1 MYSTRFQGIGNKGT
15 SVLSFM
21 VIFLLPV
28 LAFAQAKRT
37 ASYHELSADSLV
49 YYYNQSI
56 YNSAYVSAS
65 KISNNLIPIADD
77 NRNLISTN
85 INGEKYIQV
94 VTWKGSGNA
103 FPANADS
110 LQIWTGDSV
119 DIWVT
124 TAPELKNKVRKVDS
138 NQVSTRIKQLL
149 GVPPYAGYTTF
160 VTMWVRPQDI
170 YRPCPDSE
178 TNDKSCVVGFP
189 KGTSPEYVAWIDSQR
204 ISRFFGADTA
214 WRFPWTELGY
224 TYDWYPK
231 NRTHQG
237 CSEFVIRRFSK
248 VYFIHKYTTNQYIYG
263 KEVRINGQ

>member
-1 MYSTRFQGIGNKGT
+1 MHPIIYQLLCCKRKAFTCFIAT
-15 SVLSFM
+15 L
-21 VIFLLPV
+21 LLPV
-28 LAFAQAKRT
+28 FVFAQHGHGT
-37 ASYHELSADSLV
+37 HYHELSADSLV

-56 YNSAYVSAS
+56 YNSAYVSSS
-65 KISNNLIPIADD
+65 KISHNLIPLTD
-77 NRNLISTN
+77 NNHNLISTK

-94 VTWKGSGNA
+94 VTWKGSGDK

-124 TAPELKNKVRKVDS
+124 TAPELKNKVRSIDS
-138 NQVSTRIKQLL
+138 NHVSTRIKQLL
-149 GVPPYAGYTTF
+149 GVPPYATYTTF
-160 VTMWVRPQDI
+160 VAFWVRPQDL

-178 TNDKSCVVGFP
+178 TSDNSCVVGIP
-189 KGTSPEYVAWIDSQR
+189 KGTSPQYVAWIDSQR
-204 ISRFFGADTA
+204 ISRFFGTDTA

-224 TYDWYPK
+224 TYDWYPE

-237 CSEFVIRRFSK
+237 CSEFVIRRYSK

-263 KEVRINGQ
+263 KEVRISGK